1 MKCFLWRKIWPWRT
15 PLSPSEAG
23 RGAGGEGLVL
33 LVLLFLLCHPAHAQ
47 LYLFDATKTEMA
59 GNADWV
65 VDADAHNLNV
75 TNGNGSGTIGTGGT
89 DSNPQR
95 VPTVG
100 GSMSTAPTKESDW
113 TGGISNW
120 GTSLVDRT
128 PTGGAGPLAG
138 PWQSTTVGANSYYPV
153 ETLPYNGKITYGSAN
168 NAQDL
173 SHYKVFVLDEPN
185 ILFTTDEATAINNFV
200 YNGGS
205 LFIIADHAGSDRN
218 NDGND
223 SRTVWNSLFSSSN
236 QPAAWG
242 ISFNNDSV
250 TATSTGNLID
260 QSASDPITNGGFSTS
275 AASASGGFAYDVGA
289 TIKIDPTANAS
300 VKAAAW
306 YSTKSNAN
314 VMIAYGNYG
323 AGRFVAVGDSSPF
336 DDGTGDPGDTL
347 FNGWGTGADS
357 GIILNASAWLQGSAA
372 TPEPDSAALLLALGV
387 PCGLVARARLRRSG
401 ATRSSRLR

>member
-1 MKCFLWRKIWPWRT
+1 MGKT
-15 PLSPSEAG
+15 TAHLSRFG
-23 RGAGGEGLVL
+23 IGGVALTVL
-33 LVLLFLLCHPAHAQ
+33 LLACRPARAQ
-47 LYLFDATKTEMA
+47 VYLFDATKTEMA

-65 VDADAHNLNV
+65 VDADQHNLNV

-100 GSMSTAPTKESDW
+100 GVASTAPTKEFDW

-128 PTGGAGPLAG
+128 PTGGSGPLAG
-138 PWQSTTVGANSYYPV
+138 AWTPTTVGANSYYPV
-153 ETLPYNGKITYGSAN
+153 ETLPYNGSITYGTASN
-168 NAQDL
+168 PQDL

-185 ILFTTDEATAINNFV
+185 ILFSTAESKAINTFV

-205 LFIIADHAGSDRN
+205 LFIVADHSGSDRN
-218 NDGND
+218 NDGKD
-223 SRTVWNSLFSSSN
+223 SVMVWNSLFSSSG
-236 QPAAWG
+236 QSASWG
-242 ISFNNDSV
+242 ISFNANDVSG
-250 TATSTGNLID
+250 TSTGKLID
-260 QSASDPITNGGFSTS
+260 QSANDPVTNGGFSTS
-275 AASASGGFAYDVGA
+275 SASASGGFMYDDGA
-289 TIKIDPTANAS
+289 TITIDPAANAS

-306 YSTKSNAN
+306 YSTQSNAN

-347 FNGWGTGADS
+347 FNGFTTGADG
-357 GIILNASAWLQGSAA
+357 GIILNASAWLQGSAGM
-372 TPEPDSAALLLALGV
+372 PEPDAAALLLAFGGPLG
-387 PCGLVARARLRRSG
+387 LLT
-401 ATRSSRLR
+401 ATRRRRRRMVK